1 MLTITRRNLGPY
13 RLTRFKQHE
22 TSRGVYWSGTL
33 VCNGLPI
40 GFIENCGDGRATQI
54 DVADP
59 TAAQALKDFLRVVK
73 PQMPAHPS
81 IGELRASKLDWEFE
95 ENFAIWLSDEAEVLK
110 RIKRKLKKATVFVL
124 KSDPEE
130 TTRVS
135 PHPYS
140 QKLADA
146 IRAKYGTDL
155 CFIVNEVADQ
165 FC

>member
-13 RLTRFKQHE
+13 RLIRFKQHE
-22 TSRGVYWSGTL
+22 TSRGVYWAGTL
-33 VCNGLPI
+33 VCNGAPI
-40 GFIENCGDGRATQI
+40 GFIENCGDGRATQVN
-54 DVADP
+54 VADP
-59 TAAQALKDFLRVVK
+59 AAYQALKEFLRVLK

-81 IGELRASKLDWEFE
+81 FGDLRESTLDWEFE
-95 ENFAIWLSDEAEVLK
+95 ENFAIWLSDEADVLK

-124 KSDPEE
+124 NSDPEE

-135 PHPYS
+135 PHPYT

-146 IRAKYGTDL
+146 IRAKYGSDV